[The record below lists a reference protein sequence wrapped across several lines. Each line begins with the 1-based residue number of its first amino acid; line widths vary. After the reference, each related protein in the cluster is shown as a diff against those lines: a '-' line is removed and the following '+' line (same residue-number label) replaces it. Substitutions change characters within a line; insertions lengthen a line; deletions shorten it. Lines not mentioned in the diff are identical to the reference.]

1 MAGIAGYFGTAQ
13 EPAVI
18 QSMVR
23 KMVHRGREGE
33 AFYHAA
39 PVFMGMRDH
48 KAIADAQPAYSPDES
63 IAVMFAGRISNY
75 GKLREELVRKGMFFT
90 TDSVAELVLH
100 LYEAYGLNACNYL
113 RGKFVFAV
121 HDSMKDLVFLARDRM
136 GLEPLYYTT
145 TQSGSFVFGSEIKTL
160 LEHPAVQVTPD
171 LVSIDAYMSMGYSP
185 GPSSMFK
192 GVYKLPA
199 GHRLIWNPG
208 LHVMIEP
215 YWQWESFMTPD
226 AALKTDDDFQN
237 RFDVLLEDA
246 VHSAVSGSE
255 NPGVFL
261 RGATEETALAALMIK
276 QKGSVSSFAVGF
288 AEDDTALAVP
298 REIAKRLG
306 TNHHEVICD
315 MSDMEKLPEIVWALD
330 EPVAGPEA
338 LVSHVLARS
347 LRSETDTVLSGAG
360 ADDLLSG
367 SLPHRVFMEA
377 HKIPRPL
384 HWFYRMIL
392 KMTPP
397 DKLDHHFDT
406 GGKIGMQCRDR
417 LLAFMDEM
425 RGGTPLRRYTSLIS
439 VFSAR
444 DKAGLYRETM
454 EPVMENFLDM
464 QRDWGQWPT
473 MLSSMLALQKDF
485 AIQDNTLMKLDKMS
499 MLASVE
505 ARAPFVDH
513 KLVEF
518 LLGVPDHLKYHNK
531 QNKVILRRHLDKNF
545 PGMPE
550 APAKTSV
557 LPMAKFMNASPL
569 KDMIETCLSEASV
582 KRRALFKWEAVQ
594 QLLARAKTEDVLYL
608 HQVFSLL
615 MLELWFRVY
624 VDHEKGWIS
633 NH

>member
-1 MAGIAGYFGTAQ
+1 
-13 EPAVI
+13 
-18 QSMVR
+18 
-23 KMVHRGREGE
+23 
-33 AFYHAA
+33 
-39 PVFMGMRDH
+39 
-48 KAIADAQPAYSPDES
+48 
-63 IAVMFAGRISNY
+63 
-75 GKLREELVRKGMFFT
+75 
-90 TDSVAELVLH
+90 
-100 LYEAYGLNACNYL
+100 
-113 RGKFVFAV
+113 
-121 HDSMKDLVFLARDRM
+121 
-136 GLEPLYYTT
+136 
-145 TQSGSFVFGSEIKTL
+145 
-160 LEHPAVQVTPD
+160 
-171 LVSIDAYMSMGYSP
+171 
-185 GPSSMFK
+185 
-192 GVYKLPA
+192 
-199 GHRLIWNPG
+199 
-208 LHVMIEP
+208 
-215 YWQWESFMTPD
+215 
-226 AALKTDDDFQN
+226 
-237 RFDVLLEDA
+237 
-246 VHSAVSGSE
+246 GSE

-392 KMTPP
+392 KMTPL
-397 DKLDHHFDT
+397 DKLDQHFDT

-439 VFSAR
+439 VFLAR

-505 ARAPFVDH
+505 ARAPFMDH

-518 LLGVPDHLKYHNK
+518 LLGVPDHLKYNSK

-545 PGMPE
+545 PDMPE

-557 LPMAKFMNASPL
+557 LPMAKFMNAPPL

>member
-13 EPAVI
+13 EPAVL

-23 KMVHRGREGE
+23 KIAHRGRDGE
-33 AFYHAA
+33 SFYHAA
-39 PVFMGMRDH
+39 PVFMGMRDE
-48 KAIADAQPAYSPDES
+48 KNTAAAQPAYSADES
-63 IAVMFAGRISNY
+63 IAVLFAGRISNY
-75 GKLREELVRKGMFFT
+75 AKLREELARKGMFFT
-90 TDSVAELVLH
+90 SDSVAELVLH

-121 HDSMKDLVFLARDRM
+121 HDNMKDLVFLARDRM
-136 GLEPLYYTT
+136 GVEPLYYTT
-145 TQSGSFVFGSEIKTL
+145 TQSGAFVFGSEIKAL
-160 LEHPAVQVTPD
+160 LEHPSVQVTPD
-171 LVSIDAYMSMGYSP
+171 LVGIDAYLSMGYSP

-192 GVYKLPA
+192 GIYKLPA

-208 LHVMIEP
+208 LHVLIEP

-226 AALKTDDDFQN
+226 ADLKTDEDFQG

-246 VHSAVSGSE
+246 VHSAVSGSAS
-255 NPGVFL
+255 PGVFL
-261 RGATEETALAALMIK
+261 TGTAEETALAALMLK

-288 AEDDTALAVP
+288 AGDDTALAVP
-298 REIAKRLG
+298 RAIAKRLG
-306 TNHHEVICD
+306 TMHHEVVCD

-330 EPVAGPEA
+330 EPLAGPDA
-338 LVSHVLARS
+338 LVKHVLARS
-347 LRSETDTVLSGAG
+347 LRRETDTVLSGAG

-367 SLPHRVFMEA
+367 SLPHRVFLEA
-377 HKIPRPL
+377 HKIPRAL
-384 HWFYRMIL
+384 HGLYRLIL
-392 KMTPP
+392 KMTPLET
-397 DKLDHHFDT
+397 LDRHFDT

-425 RGGTPLRRYTSLIS
+425 RGGSPLRRYTSLLS

-444 DKAGLYRETM
+444 DKAGIYRETL
-454 EPVMENFLDM
+454 EPVMETFLDL

-485 AIQDNTLMKLDKMS
+485 AIQDSTLMKLDKMT

-505 ARAPFVDH
+505 ARAPFMDH
-513 KLVEF
+513 QLVEF
-518 LLGVPDHLKYHNK
+518 LLGAPDHLKYHNR
-531 QNKVILRRHLDKNF
+531 QNKVILRRHLEKNF

-550 APAKTSV
+550 ASARMSS
-557 LPMAKFMNASPL
+557 LPMAAFMSAPPL

-594 QLLARAKTEDVLYL
+594 QLLQRAKTEDVLYL
-608 HQVFSLL
+608 HQVFALL

-633 NH
+633 GA

>member
-1 MAGIAGYFGTAQ
+1 MAGIAGYFGTAR
-13 EPAVI
+13 EPSVI

-23 KMVHRGREGE
+23 KMTHRGREGE

-39 PVFMGMRDH
+39 PVFMGIRDT
-48 KAIADAQPAYSPDES
+48 KSIAELQPAYSADES
-63 IAVMFAGRISNY
+63 IVVLFAGRISNY
-75 GKLREELVRKGMFFT
+75 AKLREELTRKGMFFT
-90 TDSVAELVLH
+90 TDGVAELVLH

-121 HDSMKDLVFLARDRM
+121 HDSMKDLVFLARDHM
-136 GLEPLYYTT
+136 GIEPLYYTT
-145 TQSGSFVFGSEIKTL
+145 TQSGCFVFASEIKAL
-160 LEHPAVQVTPD
+160 LEHPAVTVNPD
-171 LVSIDAYMSMGYSP
+171 LVGIDAYLSLGYSP

-192 GVYKLPA
+192 GIYKLPA

-215 YWQWESFMTPD
+215 YWQWESYMTPD
-226 AALKTDDDFQN
+226 AELKTDDDFQS
-237 RFDVLLEDA
+237 RFDVLLDDA
-246 VHSAVSGSE
+246 VRAAVTGTD
-255 NPGVFL
+255 NPGVYL
-261 RGATEETALAALMIK
+261 NGAPEETAIAALMLK
-276 QKGSVSSFAVGF
+276 QKGSVSSFSVGF
-288 AEDDTALAVP
+288 AGEETALAVP
-298 REIAKRLG
+298 REISKRLG
-306 TNHHEVICD
+306 TNHHEVVCD
-315 MSDMEKLPEIVWALD
+315 MSEMEKLPEIVWALD
-330 EPVAGPEA
+330 EPMAGPEA
-338 LVSHVLARS
+338 LVKNVLARS
-347 LRSETDTVLSGAG
+347 LRRETDTVLAGAG

-377 HKIPRPL
+377 HKIPKPL
-384 HWFYRMIL
+384 HWFYRLYL
-392 KMTPP
+392 KMSSS
-397 DKLDHHFDT
+397 DKLDRHFDID
-406 GGKIGMQCRDR
+406 GKIGIQCRDR

-444 DKAGLYRETM
+444 DKAKMYREAM
-454 EPVMENFLDM
+454 EPVMETFLDM

-485 AIQDNTLMKLDKMS
+485 AVQDNTLMRLDKMS

-505 ARAPFVDH
+505 ARAPFMDH

-518 LLGVPDHLKYHNK
+518 LLGVPDHLKYHNN

-545 PGMPE
+545 PDMPE
-550 APAKTSV
+550 ASARASS
-557 LPMAKFMNASPL
+557 LPLGTFMNAAPL

-582 KRRALFKWEAVQ
+582 KRRGLFKWENVQ
-594 QLLARAKTEDVLYL
+594 QVLSLAKTEDLLYMR
-608 HQVFSLL
+608 QTFSLL

-633 NH
+633 GQ